1 MTHLKSIDVAILYFM
16 TDRSDASMPATRL
29 RNILDSL
36 QQGRQLSSIALNYL
50 EKQGFTALQRF
61 ARRTVTYEEFCAL
74 ARAELAQRE
83 IAAEADKIVQEAK
96 KKASEAALVLQS
108 ALVRQLAEKAR
119 LARES
124 DPKYIRKQKN
134 QQLRH
139 RYGVDGFIEE
149 NCFGNLMDILRRID
163 AGNRLTDEDLLWL
176 KTEGEEYYSDTLRA
190 VFHEQ
195 EAKFF
200 VSEYKRT
207 QDPWMAVNASG
218 HYRKCGQ
225 PKPAHDL
232 LAPISVELQ
241 HSPKLKSALCTTH
254 GGVMRDI
261 EQFDKAMDLGQC
273 AHALTPKDFR
283 PCTLLGA
290 VHMELGDYEAGQA
303 WYKKAIERGASE
315 HSIDHDLRGIYHRA
329 DSAKRAEIRS
339 FLLKEDPVRY
349 RWAKQS
355 PLSL

>member
-1 MTHLKSIDVAILYFM
+1 MTHLKSIDVAIRYFM

-29 RNILDSL
+29 RNILESL
-36 QQGRQLSSIALNYL
+36 QQGGQLSSVALNYL

-61 ARRTVTYEEFCAL
+61 AQRTVTYEEFCAL

-96 KKASEAALVLQS
+96 KKASEAALDLQS

-124 DPKYIRKQKN
+124 DPKYIRKLKN
-134 QQLRH
+134 QQLRD
-139 RYGVDGFIEE
+139 RYGMDGFIEE
-149 NCFGNLMDILRRID
+149 NCFGKLMDILRRID
-163 AGNRLTDEDLLWL
+163 AGNRFTDEDQLWL

-200 VSEYKRT
+200 ASEYKRT

-232 LAPISVELQ
+232 LASISVELER
-241 HSPKLKSALCTTH
+241 SPKLKSALCTTH
-254 GGVMRDI
+254 GGVMRDL
-261 EQFDKAMDLGQC
+261 EQFDQAMDLGQC
-273 AHALTPKDFR
+273 AHALMPNDFR

-290 VHMELGDYEAGQA
+290 VHMELGDYQTGQV

-315 HSIDHDLRGIYHRA
+315 HSIDHDLRGIYLRA
-329 DSAKRAEIRS
+329 DSATRAEIKS

-349 RWAKQS
+349 RWVK
-355 PLSL
+355 